1 MLRNFT
7 VCMCVR
13 NSTICMKSCVEN
25 FSLLKAQTLIN
36 HQHLC
41 PQTSPWEYGWT
52 LYGLLTEVS
61 TERSKATD
69 ENMQLPKAPAT
80 PLAEKPPGHFHF
92 HVSPSPG
99 SGQISTILLH
109 VSQSALC
116 FSWSFFQSKVCS
128 EKMRNMVERNN
139 QTDSEKQQQSLRT
152 IRAYRRKREEEEE
165 DSVDLSC
172 MAAAAGAEDERTA
185 PVDGRTVL
193 FVCLHQHHLTASIT
207 VARKGSLLETQDS
220 QVCPYPQFTSG
231 PYCSCLHSGSVHSV
245 LVAVNLYEM
254 LHPKQYLHLFPAR
267 LCLRLG
273 FLEVGPGAY

>member
-7 VCMCVR
+7 VGMCVR

-61 TERSKATD
+61 TERSRATD

-80 PLAEKPPGHFHF
+80 PLAEKPPGHFHS
-92 HVSPSPG
+92 HVLPSPG
-99 SGQISTILLH
+99 FGQIWTFLLH

-128 EKMRNMVERNN
+128 KKMHNIVERNN

-152 IRAYRRKREEEEE
+152 IRAYRGKREEEEE
-165 DSVDLSC
+165 DSVDLSW
-172 MAAAAGAEDERTA
+172 MVAAAGAK
-185 PVDGRTVL
+185 DGENGAGGRIDCL
-193 FVCLHQHHLTASIT
+193 VCLLAPASSHCQHHSGKERELI
-207 VARKGSLLETQDS
+207 RDS
-220 QVCPYPQFTSG
+220 G
-231 PYCSCLHSGSVHSV
+231 
-245 LVAVNLYEM
+245 
-254 LHPKQYLHLFPAR
+254 FPALSIPAVHIR
-267 LCLRLG
+267 TLLQLSSLW
-273 FLEVGPGAY
+273 FGPFRASCSEFVWDAATKTVSSPLPCQTLP